1 VLNDSSST
9 ATSQVELK
17 TTLLELF
24 TTLKGMFESHA
35 HTDERIPTVSLGV
48 PNAESGH
55 CLKTLAIIDHL
66 DEWIASTSAAGL
78 DTSPGWYV
86 IADDD
91 SIIG

>member
-1 VLNDSSST
+1 
-9 ATSQVELK
+9 
-17 TTLLELF
+17 
-24 TTLKGMFESHA
+24 
-35 HTDERIPTVSLGV
+35 VSLGV